1 MFDQST
7 LMGYYSHFEKLYYI
21 RFNIVNLVFVSRLSP
36 EILRRQ
42 NRLPW
47 LRFALVCLL
56 HTPTKFHEPTGN
68 KYTITLK
75 QTEYNIVSSKGMVI
89 SPAKVTP
96 SNISRRN
103 FFNIPSTMFD
113 MQFNEGVTAQLKKS
127 ILNLGLKT
135 VNLVFVS
142 RLPLKFWDGKTAYH
156 ECLILAMFRMT
167 NCNQR
172 KDSSTNV

>member
-1 MFDQST
+1 MFDQKT
-7 LMGYYSHFEKLYYI
+7 LKGYYSHFEKLYYI
-21 RFNIVNLVFVSRLSP
+21 RFYIVTLVFVSRLSP

-96 SNISRRN
+96 LNISRRKYSS
-103 FFNIPSTMFD
+103 IMFD
-113 MQFNEGVTAQLKKS
+113 MQFVRGITAQLKKS
-127 ILNLGLKT
+127 ILNLGLKI

-156 ECLILAMFRMT
+156 ECLILAMFCMT